1 MEKLKEINQKVE
13 EEKSRRDMLDRNF
26 NNQES
31 KSSKPTRGKSNLK
44 FKEQPETLMPEEKKR
59 SKSAIRP

>member
-1 MEKLKEINQKVE
+1 
-13 EEKSRRDMLDRNF
+13 MLERNF

-31 KSSKPTRGKSNLK
+31 KSSRPTRGKSNLK

-59 SKSAIRP
+59 SKSAIRPQPKKSILKKKEMEPVAAP